1 MARTKNS
8 PAPALLGFLMSRP
21 RHGYELY
28 QEFDSHIGR
37 VWQVGRSRVYAELK
51 TLDESGLLECHTE
64 WAENQRPRK
73 VYQLTAAGRQVFLD
87 WLFQTTDNLHRIRI
101 EFLTRLFFFQH
112 LEMSGLEGLLADQKA
127 VLQGQIESVGE
138 KMDNTTDDYWR
149 MVLAYRKGQL
159 QAAIH
164 WLDCCGQMP

>member
-28 QEFDSHIGR
+28 QEFESHIGR
-37 VWQVGRSRVYAELK
+37 VWQIGRSKVYAELK
-51 TLDESGLLECHTE
+51 TLAESGLLECRTE

-87 WLFQTTDNLHRIRI
+87 WLFQTTPSLHRIRI
-101 EFLTRLFFFQH
+101 EFLTRLFFFDY
-112 LEMSGLEGLLADQKA
+112 LEMKGLEGLLGDQKA
-127 VLQGQIESVGE
+127 VLQRQIESFGE
-138 KMDNTTDDYWR
+138 KIDNTTDDYWR
-149 MVLAYRKGQL
+149 MVLAFRKGQL
-159 QAAIH
+159 QAAID
-164 WLDCCGQMP
+164 WLACCGQMP